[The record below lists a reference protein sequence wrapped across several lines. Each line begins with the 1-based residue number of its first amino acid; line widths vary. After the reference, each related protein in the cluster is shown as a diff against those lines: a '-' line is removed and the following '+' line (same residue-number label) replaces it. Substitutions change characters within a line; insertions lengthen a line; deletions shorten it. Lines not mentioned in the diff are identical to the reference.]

1 MLTLTNLS
9 NGQHNKALWRQKS
22 CSPLQNGSKPEQMVL
37 PQPAGASQTL
47 QKNDRGKSS
56 LIIPYSNWSWEV
68 NGLSAEEMVGW
79 LRIVFLYNKHPK
91 SSHLGWCSGSCSK
104 VPTSSMEND
113 LFDLINWKNTGHETK
128 TSHFFYKQIIH
139 MPPECS
145 CFFHTCSTDCDFVPP
160 ISVLVI

>member
-1 MLTLTNLS
+1 MISVIMQCYHFVNDVRFFLGGGGGHHVWVSMLTLTNLS

-79 LRIVFLYNKHPK
+79 LWMVFLYIKHPE
-91 SSHLGWCSGSCSK
+91 SSHLGWCLGSCSK

-128 TSHFFYKQIIH
+128 TSHFFTNK
-139 MPPECS
+139 
-145 CFFHTCSTDCDFVPP
+145 
-160 ISVLVI
+160 